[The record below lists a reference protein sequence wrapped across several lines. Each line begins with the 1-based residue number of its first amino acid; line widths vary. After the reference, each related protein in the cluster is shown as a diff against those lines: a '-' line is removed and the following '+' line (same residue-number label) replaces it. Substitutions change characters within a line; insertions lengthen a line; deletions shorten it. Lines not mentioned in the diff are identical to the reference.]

1 MQYGVRTVN
10 LLLPNTY
17 GPGDSIDPNHTHALN
32 GMIIR
37 MLKAK
42 KAGDSEL
49 WYGAQVVQC
58 ANGVMLM
65 ISRAP

>member
-1 MQYGVRTVN
+1 MQHGIKTVN

-42 KAGDSEL
+42 KPAT
-49 WYGAQVVQC
+49 
-58 ANGVMLM
+58 AN
-65 ISRAP
+65 S